1 MAYKT
6 QVHNSPPLLPHYI
19 NTPKSEPLHLKTTI
33 FLPAKM
39 IPPLQKTADVRD

>member
-6 QVHNSPPLLPHYI
+6 QVHNSPPLP
-19 NTPKSEPLHLKTTI
+19 PQKSEPLHLKTTI

-39 IPPLQKTADVRD
+39 IAPLQKTADVRD